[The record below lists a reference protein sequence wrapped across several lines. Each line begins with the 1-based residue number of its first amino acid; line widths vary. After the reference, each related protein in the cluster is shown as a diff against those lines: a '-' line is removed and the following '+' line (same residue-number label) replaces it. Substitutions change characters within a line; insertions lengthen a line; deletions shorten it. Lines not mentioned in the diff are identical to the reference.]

1 MSATKVP
8 QWLALAVVKLGRF
21 VDKDVELHLEAISP
35 SDMSRLKVALDA
47 PKLGPSRTTVELT
60 ESFPETGFRIVQ
72 HRNNQLHRRFT
83 VKADPKRF
91 GKPAV

>member
-8 QWLALAVVKLGRF
+8 PWLAAAVVKMERF
-21 VDKDVELHLEAISP
+21 VDATVEQHLEAISP
-35 SDMSRLKVALDA
+35 SDMSRLRVAFEA
-47 PKLGPSRTTVELT
+47 PKAGPTRTTVELT
-60 ESFPETGFRIVQ
+60 EGFPVTGFRITQ
-72 HRNNQLHRRFT
+72 YRNNQQHRRFT

>member
-8 QWLALAVVKLGRF
+8 AWLAAAVMKMERF
-21 VDKDVELHLEAISP
+21 VDASVEQHLEAISP
-35 SDMSRLKVALDA
+35 SDMSRLRVALDA

-60 ESFPETGFRIVQ
+60 DNFPETGFRIVQ
-72 HRNNQLHRRFT
+72 YRNNQLHRRFT